1 MALDARKKQILKAIV
16 DDYIETVEPVG
27 SKNLVQKYGLDV
39 SSATVRNEMAELE
52 SLGYLEQPHTSAGRV
67 PSDKGYREYV
77 DSLMDVGHLSEEE
90 IDDIRVHIR
99 ENVDEV
105 TRLLKKAAG
114 VLTEKTGY
122 TSVALTPRMG
132 DSHFQQLKM
141 MMIEPGRVLV
151 VVVLSAGLVRDRIA
165 RVPELID
172 EEQLRR
178 VARAI
183 ESELSGM
190 RLEDITMVTVS
201 TAGHKVKLPESLLNQ
216 VLYEAYVSI
225 KQSENLEMY
234 MEGHNK
240 LLSFPEF
247 QDVRKARELFDTLSR
262 DGIVAGYLNE
272 SGDAEMAHH
281 IGPPENALATTPAA
295 EGSAAHIETPRQPF
309 MIRIGQEIALEG
321 LQDCSFVTT
330 TYRLGERVI
339 GRIGVVGPRRME
351 YSRVVSHIGFIRSA
365 IDEFGMRLTG
375 GDRRMAD
382 DERMNRTTED
392 RK

>member
-1 MALDARKKQILKAIV
+1 MPLDSRKKLILKAIV

-27 SKNLVQKYGLDV
+27 SKNLVQKYSLDV
-39 SSATVRNEMAELE
+39 SPATVRNEMAELE
-52 SLGYLEQPHTSAGRV
+52 TLGYLEQPHTSAGRI

-77 DSLMDVGHLSEEE
+77 DTLMDIGKLSPDE
-90 IDDIRVHIR
+90 INDIREHIR
-99 ENVDEV
+99 DNVDEI
-105 TRLLKKAAG
+105 TRLLKKASSI
-114 VLTEKTGY
+114 LTEKTGY
-122 TSVALTPRMG
+122 TTVALTPRLN

-172 EEQLRR
+172 EEQLHR

-183 ESELSGM
+183 ETELSGM
-190 RLEDITMVTVS
+190 RLDDITMVTVT
-201 TAGHKVKLPESLLNQ
+201 TAGNKVQLPESLLNQ

-225 KQSENLEMY
+225 KQAENLELY
-234 MEGHNK
+234 MEGHSR
-240 LLSFPEF
+240 LLTFPEF
-247 QDVRKARELFDTLSR
+247 HDVRKARSLFDTLSR

-272 SGDAEMAHH
+272 SDEPVAACS
-281 IGPPENALATTPAA
+281 IGASAALANAGEPSSDEAGVLA
-295 EGSAAHIETPRQPF
+295 SPPRPF

-330 TYRLGERVI
+330 TYRLGDRVI

-351 YSRVVSHIGFIRSA
+351 YGRVVSHIGFIRSA
-365 IDEFGMRLTG
+365 IDEFGKRIAG
-375 GDRRMAD
+375 V
-382 DERMNRTTED
+382 ERTKRTEA
-392 RK
+392 KE